1 MTAIDKSVL
10 KTVWNISKYKRTLVA
25 VLLVFL
31 CIVAA
36 SWRFF
41 AVDQWIEADKLVSLI
56 QSLRASSLAPLIVI
70 ITYVIGGIVVFPVLI
85 LIPLTALVFGPLL
98 GCFYSLIGLF
108 ANASALYAIGHRMG
122 YKTVQQLSGTRIHHL
137 SQQLS
142 RHSFLTMATL
152 RFLPVAPF
160 TVISLIAGASH
171 IRYRKYIA
179 GTLLGIS
186 PSMVILTLV
195 CNQIEK
201 TIDAS
206 GSQSL
211 IVVIIGSSILLLA
224 ALWLKQLKAV
234 R

>member
-10 KTVWNISKYKRTLVA
+10 KTVWHVSQYKRTLVA

-31 CIVAA
+31 CILAA

-41 AVDQWIEADKLVSLI
+41 SLDEWIEADKLVSLI

-70 ITYVIGGIVVFPVLI
+70 TTYVIGGIVVFPVII
-85 LIPLTALVFGPLL
+85 LIPLTALAFGPLL

-122 YKTVQQLSGTRIHHL
+122 YKTVQQLSGSRIHHL

-142 RHSFLTMATL
+142 CHSFLTMATL

-186 PSMVILTLV
+186 PSIAILTLV
-195 CNQIEK
+195 GNQIER
-201 TIDAS
+201 TIDAP

-211 IVVIIGSSILLLA
+211 IVVILGSSILLLA
-224 ALWLKQLKAV
+224 ALWLRQLRAV

>member
-1 MTAIDKSVL
+1 MIAIDKSLL
-10 KTVWNISKYKRTLVA
+10 KTVWNASQYKRTLLA

-36 SWRFF
+36 SWRFL
-41 AVDQWIEADKLVSLI
+41 AVDQWMEADKLVSLI

-70 ITYVIGGIVVFPVLI
+70 MTYVIGGIVVFPVLI

-98 GCFYSLIGLF
+98 GCCYSLIGLF
-108 ANASALYAIGHRMG
+108 ANASVLYAIGHRMG
-122 YKTVQQLSGTRIHHL
+122 YRTVQQLSGTRIHHL

-171 IRYRKYIA
+171 VRYRKYIA

-186 PSMVILTLV
+186 PSIAILTLV
-195 CNQIEK
+195 GNQIQR
-201 TIDAS
+201 TIDAP
-206 GSQSL
+206 GSQNL
-211 IVVIIGSSILLLA
+211 IVVIIGGTILLLA
-224 ALWLKQLKAV
+224 ALWLRKLKAV

>member
-1 MTAIDKSVL
+1 MTTIDESIL
-10 KTVWNISKYKRTLVA
+10 KTVWSASKYKRTLLV

-31 CIVAA
+31 CSVAA
-36 SWRFF
+36 SWRLF
-41 AVDQWIEADKLVSLI
+41 AVDQWLQPDKLVSLI
-56 QSLRASSLAPLIVI
+56 QSMRASSLAPLIVI

-171 IRYRKYIA
+171 IRYRKFIA
-179 GTLLGIS
+179 GTLLGIF
-186 PSMVILTLV
+186 PSLAILTLV
-195 CNQIEK
+195 GNQIEK
-201 TIDAS
+201 TIDAP
-206 GSQSL
+206 GSQNL
-211 IVVIIGSSILLLA
+211 IVIIIGSSILLLA
-224 ALWLKQLKAV
+224 ALWLRRLKAV

>member
-1 MTAIDKSVL
+1 MPAIDKSVL
-10 KTVWNISKYKRTLVA
+10 TTLLNASQYKRTLFA

-41 AVDQWIEADKLVSLI
+41 AVEQWIEADKLVSLI
-56 QSLRASSLAPLIVI
+56 QSLRASSLAPLMVI
-70 ITYVIGGIVVFPVLI
+70 MAYVIGGIVVFPVLI

-98 GCFYSLIGLF
+98 GCGYSLIGLF
-108 ANASALYAIGHRMG
+108 ANASVLYAIGHYTG
-122 YKTVQQLSGTRIHHL
+122 YKTVQQLAGTRIHHL
-137 SQQLS
+137 SQQCS

-186 PSMVILTLV
+186 PSLAILTLV
-195 CNQIEK
+195 GNQLGR
-201 TIDAS
+201 TIDAP
-206 GSQSL
+206 GSQNL
-211 IVVIIGSSILLLA
+211 IVVIIGSSILLLL

>member
-1 MTAIDKSVL
+1 MNASQ
-10 KTVWNISKYKRTLVA
+10 YKRTLFA

-41 AVDQWIEADKLVSLI
+41 AVEQWIEADKLVSLI
-56 QSLRASSLAPLIVI
+56 QSLRASSLAPLMVI
-70 ITYVIGGIVVFPVLI
+70 MAYVIGGIVVFPVLI

-98 GCFYSLIGLF
+98 GCCYSLIGLF
-108 ANASALYAIGHRMG
+108 ANASVLYAIGHYTG

-137 SQQLS
+137 SQQCS

-186 PSMVILTLV
+186 PSLAILTLV
-195 CNQIEK
+195 GNQLGR

-206 GSQSL
+206 GSQNL
-211 IVVIIGSSILLLA
+211 IVVILGSSILLLL